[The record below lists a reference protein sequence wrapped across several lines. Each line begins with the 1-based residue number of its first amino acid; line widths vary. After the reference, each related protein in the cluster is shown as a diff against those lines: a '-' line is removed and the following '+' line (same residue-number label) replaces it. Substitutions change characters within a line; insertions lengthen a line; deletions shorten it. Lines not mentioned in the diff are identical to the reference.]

1 MIERL
6 PAIILTIG
14 ALACGSAQAATTPAP
29 MSTPHSVGKMSG
41 RIAAKAAMALHTTP
55 SGLQYQDLKVGT
67 GPLPKTGQSVIVHYT
82 GTLTD
87 GKKFDSSRDRNEPF
101 TFKIGLGE
109 VIPGWDEGVG
119 TMRKGGRRKLVIPAR
134 LGYGDRGVGN
144 GLIPPG
150 ATLLFDVELLDIK

>member
-1 MIERL
+1 MIKRL
-6 PAIILTIG
+6 PALILTIG
-14 ALACGSAQAATTPAP
+14 ALACGAAQAATPAP
-29 MSTPHSVGKMSG
+29 KSTPHSVGKMP
-41 RIAAKAAMALHTTP
+41 AKTAPKPAPAMHTTS

-67 GPLPKTGQSVIVHYT
+67 GPLPKTGQSVTVHYT

-119 TMRKGGRRKLVIPAR
+119 TMRKGGRRKLVIPAK
-134 LGYGDRGVGN
+134 LGYGDQGFGN
-144 GLIPPG
+144 GVIPPG